1 MKITITKVLKNEVT
15 VSGQTLNREY
25 VENIMLPMLVAQCGT
40 VKGQQFEIVKTFDE
54 AGLSLQAIPV
64 VAREYRQDQ
73 YQKAQERA
81 RLQAEANAHAERC
94 REWSPREIA
103 QARHEREA
111 RAAAI
116 REHGARM
123 RAASRS
129 NSGGW

>member
-25 VENIMLPMLVAQCGT
+25 VENIMLPVLVAQCGT

-54 AGLSLQAIPV
+54 AGLSLQAIPD

-73 YQKAQERA
+73 YQKAQEKA
-81 RLQAEANAHAERC
+81 RKQAEADAHAARC
-94 REWSPREIA
+94 RVPTDREWA
-103 QARHEREA
+103 QAKADKTA
-111 RAAAI
+111 RDAAI
-116 REHGARM
+116 REHGERI
-123 RAASRS
+123 RAASRA